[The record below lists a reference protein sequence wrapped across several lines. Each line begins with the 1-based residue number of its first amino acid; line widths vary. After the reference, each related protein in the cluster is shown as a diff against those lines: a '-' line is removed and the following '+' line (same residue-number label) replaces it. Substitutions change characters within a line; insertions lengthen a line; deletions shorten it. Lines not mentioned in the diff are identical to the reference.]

1 MAELTIE
8 TLLPAGPDYPL
19 GQEVS
24 APAAAPDVQR
34 TSSSAAPSAPRPRVL
49 QEGPG
54 RRQAREDEAP

>member
-8 TLLPAGPDYPL
+8 TLPPAGPDYPL

-34 TSSSAAPSAPRPRVL
+34 TSSSAAPSARPRVL
-49 QEGPG
+49 PEGPG
-54 RRQAREDEAP
+54 RRLTREDEAP